1 MAGIGVLASA
11 LEKKKPHQNARQ
23 NDEESSG
30 INRNLTRK
38 DASRSGPHPSKDL
51 EKKSSFFQR
60 DFKGTKVEN
69 EESKLYGGTPST
81 GFMKGVHDIETQR
94 EHLEPINPKGLGK
107 SRDKN
112 AGESSKNDKSGYED
126 LRRANQP
133 KGLES
138 ISHNRFFK
146 DLANDSKISSG
157 LIPMNVA
164 TKREGTGISGQSVQ
178 TDEKESTFESCTS
191 CSLREKSFN
200 RDSLEPRDNALNP
213 LTLDQEGRALL
224 EKILKKPIQGQS
236 IRTVQDSKLDE
247 ELIQFTQHQDRQAQ
261 KPGEK
266 PRETQDNKQT
276 REHST
281 LYIFISL
288 SLHKNTILELL
299 SQAKRVGGVLVLR
312 GLKEGSWKKTIE
324 FMLPI
329 LEEHEE
335 GIILD
340 PTLFKR
346 FDIGK
351 VPAIVL
357 AKDLRLDSDYLGNNN
372 GGSDFNNER
381 AKPDSFDKISG
392 NISIDYALRLF
403 RKKGDLSAAADK
415 YRRVS

>member
-1 MAGIGVLASA
+1 
-11 LEKKKPHQNARQ
+11 
-23 NDEESSG
+23 
-30 INRNLTRK
+30 
-38 DASRSGPHPSKDL
+38 
-51 EKKSSFFQR
+51 
-60 DFKGTKVEN
+60 
-69 EESKLYGGTPST
+69 
-81 GFMKGVHDIETQR
+81 MKGIHGVETQR
-94 EHLEPINPKGLGK
+94 EHLETINLKGSGK
-107 SRDKN
+107 SRYKN
-112 AGESSKNDKSGYED
+112 AGESSKNDKSKEED
-126 LRRANQP
+126 LKNERHIDTITEEKLKGNQRGLP
-133 KGLES
+133 KNGLES
-138 ISHNRFFK
+138 ISQNSFFK

-157 LIPMNVA
+157 LIPMNVP
-164 TKREGTGISGQSVQ
+164 TKREGKSFSGQSVQ

-200 RDSLEPRDNALNP
+200 RDSLEPRDSALNP
-213 LTLDQEGRALL
+213 LLLDPHGHNPDGHNKEGRALL
-224 EKILKKPIQGQS
+224 TKILKKPIQGQS

-261 KPGEK
+261 KPGERQGEK
-266 PRETQDNKQT
+266 QDNKQSKKPI
-276 REHST
+276 REQET

-357 AKDLRLDSDYLGNNN
+357 AKDLRLDSDYLGNNT

-403 RKKGDLSAAADK
+403 RQKGDLSAAADK